1 MTFLGPMA
9 DFPAWG
15 SAKGLRTPR
24 EFDFEGQWDLIAEL
38 PQDWEYR
45 LLEGTKKTFCA
56 LGPRRKEQ
64 RPHKRL
70 SQTCLRVSRNLLW
83 RLGSTVACCGI
94 RDTEYNSSGIP
105 LWKKISIIS
114 ITPTIVWAQARLQ
127 GGKTAPPINIKLD

>member
-1 MTFLGPMA
+1 MTVLGPMA

-24 EFDFEGQWDLIAEL
+24 KFDFEGQWDLIAEL

-64 RPHKRL
+64 
-70 SQTCLRVSRNLLW
+70 
-83 RLGSTVACCGI
+83 
-94 RDTEYNSSGIP
+94 
-105 LWKKISIIS
+105 
-114 ITPTIVWAQARLQ
+114 
-127 GGKTAPPINIKLD
+127 